1 MALRNVFLA
10 CFAFVMCICV
20 CVCAITTLVVINEES
35 NPKQSPIPTPTPTL
49 TPTPTTIYDDYAKI
63 QRAVDNAS
71 DGDTI
76 IRDGIL
82 YFSNNNNS
90 FRININEFDVICLEN
105 RSNNDKIIFVYD
117 NSNTYHLHY
126 EEKKLNKRN

>member
-63 QRAVDNAS
+63 QRAVDNFRWRYNNFQ
-71 DGDTI
+71 GWNFI
-76 IRDGIL
+76 IITTV
-82 YFSNNNNS
+82 
-90 FRININEFDVICLEN
+90 RINKVVNISSNELG
-105 RSNNDKIIFVYD
+105 SNNDEIILAEFYD
-117 NSNTYHLHY
+117 DSNTCLLYTSPSP
-126 EEKKLNKRN
+126 RDRG